1 MALLSASEIDR
12 RLAGSQW
19 SHDGDSI
26 VRELTFAD
34 FAGAIAFVN
43 RVAEAAEAANHH
55 PDLLVHGY
63 NKVRIELSTHS
74 DGGLTDADFALAE
87 KIDTQN

>member
-1 MALLSASEIDR
+1 MTLLSASEIDR
-12 RLAGSQW
+12 RLQGSAW
-19 SHDGDSI
+19 GHDANSI

-43 RVAEAAEAANHH
+43 RVAEVAETANHH

-87 KIDTQN
+87 KIDALA